1 MTFACRTLLGFGTG
15 GVISTTGFLA
25 DTQSTPTACSAS
37 ATFNRNGSI
46 TGFSNSGLNSLPP
59 RWTNSTGT
67 PGDIVW
73 LRWTDNTGK
82 AATSGFL
89 QNTIY
94 PLSSAVTIG
103 WAHAGP
109 YNAIGTA
116 TVNFYADSGA
126 TQLLGTI
133 VLTVDIESN

>member
-1 MTFACRTLLGFGTG
+1 MVLLAAGAGN
-15 GVISTTGFLA
+15 VISGVGTIQ
-25 DTQSTPTACSAS
+25 DVQSSPASCSAS
-37 ATFNRNGSI
+37 ASFQNNGSI
-46 TGFSNSGLNSLPP
+46 TGFSNSSANSLPP
-59 RWTNSTGT
+59 RWSGNSGT
-67 PGDIVW
+67 PGNATW

-94 PLSSAVTIG
+94 PLTSAVTIG

-109 YNAIGTA
+109 YSAIGTA
-116 TVNFYADSGA
+116 VVNFYGDSGA

-133 VLTVDIESN
+133 TLTVDIESS